1 MSQAEENYSV
11 FWQETEKRLR
21 ETMSST
27 DYTVWLSRVR
37 YDDSSPGKLILSV
50 PSQFVYDKV
59 DREFRTKI
67 ADIVSELTGEHMK
80 VEFIIKKISSPPSE
94 ASSPVADEEE
104 DEKKTEKSSLQKTQ
118 KEKERRA
125 DYEASNLNP
134 LYKFENFIAG
144 ENSAFAYSAAMAISK
159 NPGATYNPC
168 LIYGGVGL
176 GKTHLLQSIGNYVL
190 EHNPEL
196 KVVYVTA
203 EMFTNEFIQ
212 SIGEKRTQTFKNKYR
227 KVGVLLIDDIHFLQ
241 GKDSTQEELFH
252 TFNDLYDTHKQLVFT
267 CDRPISELKD
277 ITARLRSRFE
287 RGLNVDLLPPNY
299 ETRMAILKRKSEE
312 KGMSIPDDV
321 LDYISRN
328 INTNVRDLEASLTK
342 LIAYST
348 LLNKEITLDI
358 AKEQLKAFPSH
369 NVASPSLSI
378 ETIIRVVSNYFNV
391 SIYDI
396 KGKKK
401 TKSLVQPRQIA
412 MYIART
418 LCEYSTSEIGSE
430 FGGKDHTTVMH
441 AHQRIAGMIKTD
453 EAMNQTVQKLIREIR
468 DYKKS

>member
-1 MSQAEENYSV
+1 MSHAEENYSL
-11 FWQETEKRLR
+11 FWQEALKHLK
-21 ETMSST
+21 ETVSPS
-27 DYTVWLSRVR
+27 DYTVWLSRIH
-37 YDDSSPGKLILSV
+37 YDGSEPGKLILSV
-50 PSQFVYDKV
+50 PSQFVYEKADK
-59 DREFRTKI
+59 DYCPKI
-67 ADIVSELTGEHMK
+67 AGIMSELTGEHMSVQLVIRK
-80 VEFIIKKISSPPSE
+80 MAAPSTAVE
-94 ASSPVADEEE
+94 ADDEEPVKAAPVS
-104 DEKKTEKSSLQKTQ
+104 KKTENQK
-118 KEKERRA
+118 KI
-125 DYEASNLNP
+125 DYATSNLNS

-190 EHNPEL
+190 EHNPDL

-212 SIGEKRTQTFKNKYR
+212 SIGDKKTQAFKNKYR

-277 ITARLRSRFE
+277 LTARLRSRFE
-287 RGLNVDLLPPNY
+287 RGLNVDLQPPNY
-299 ETRMAILKRKSEE
+299 ETRMAILKRKCEE
-312 KGMSIPDDV
+312 KNMRISDDV

-342 LIAYST
+342 LIAYSS
-348 LLNKEITLDI
+348 LLKKEITLDI
-358 AKEQLKAFPSH
+358 AKEQLKAFPAN
-369 NVASPSLSI
+369 NVPNPSLSI

-391 SIYDI
+391 SIFDI
-396 KGKKK
+396 TGKKK
-401 TKSLVQPRQIA
+401 TKSLVHPRQIA

-441 AHQRIAGMIKTD
+441 AYQRIEGLIKTD
-453 EAMNQTVQKLIREIR
+453 EAINQTVQKLIREIR
-468 DYKKS
+468 EYKKS

>member
-1 MSQAEENYSV
+1 MSHVEENYSV
-11 FWQETEKRLR
+11 FWLETEKRLK
-21 ETMSST
+21 ETISPT
-27 DYTVWLSRVR
+27 DYTVWISRIR
-37 YDDSSPGKLILSV
+37 YEGAAAGKLMLSV

-59 DREFRTKI
+59 DREFRSQIT
-67 ADIVSELTGEHMK
+67 DIISDLTGEHIK
-80 VEFIIKKISSPPSE
+80 VEFVIKKISAPSPAAPFSGGD
-94 ASSPVADEEE
+94 DEENE
-104 DEKKTEKSSLQKTQ
+104 TKKPHAEVSRT
-118 KEKERRA
+118 EKERII

-134 LYKFENFIAG
+134 LYRFENFIAG

-159 NPGATYNPC
+159 NPGVTYNPC
-168 LIYGGVGL
+168 LVYGGVGL
-176 GKTHLLQSIGNYVL
+176 GKTHLLQSIGNYIL
-190 EHNPEL
+190 ENNPEL

-212 SIGEKRTQTFKNKYR
+212 SIGDKKTQAFKNKYR

-277 ITARLRSRFE
+277 LTSRLRSRFE

-299 ETRMAILKRKSEE
+299 ETRMAILKRKSAE
-312 KGMSIPDDV
+312 KNMSIPDDV
-321 LDYISRN
+321 LDFISRN
-328 INTNVRDLEASLTK
+328 VNTNVRDLEASLTK

-358 AKEQLKAFPSH
+358 AKEQLKAFPAH
-369 NVASPSLSI
+369 NAASPSLSI
-378 ETIIRVVSNYFNV
+378 ETIIRVVSDYFNV
-391 SIYDI
+391 STYDV

-401 TKSLVQPRQIA
+401 TKSLIQPRQIA
-412 MYIART
+412 MYLARI

-430 FGGKDHTTVMH
+430 FGGKDHSTVMH
-441 AHQRIAGMIKTD
+441 AYQRVEGMIKTD
-453 EAMNQTVQKLIREIR
+453 EALNQTVQKLIREIR
-468 DYKKS
+468 DYKKN